1 MRKFLPSFLLS
12 MAAVAAVTAAIVAA
26 TLATVTGAVHAAPPA
41 LNIYTYDSFESK
53 WGPGPKIKTAFEA
66 QCDCVL
72 NYVAADSS
80 TGILSRVQL
89 EGAATR
95 ADIVLGLDNHLMVE
109 AKKTGLLAAH
119 HVDLSRLDAPFA
131 WDDPVFLPFD
141 YGYFAF
147 IYDREKLPRPPA
159 SLHELVTAG
168 DALKILIQD
177 PRSSTPGL
185 GLLLWV
191 KAVYGD
197 DAFDAWRQM
206 ADNIVTVT
214 RGWSEAYG
222 LFLDGEADMV
232 LSYTTSPAYHIA
244 VDGEHKYR
252 AAAFAEGHA
261 MQIEVAAQLASAR
274 QPALAQRFMHF
285 IVSREF
291 QSVIPESQW
300 MYPVVDLPGGLPAAY
315 AELVQPAARLQLD
328 PHLVAENKAAWVE
341 EFSRALSR

>member
-1 MRKFLPSFLLS
+1 MRNIYSLFRAA
-12 MAAVAAVTAAIVAA
+12 AAVAAVIATTAAADTGRP
-26 TLATVTGAVHAAPPA
+26 TLTV
-41 LNIYTYDSFESK
+41 YTYDSFESK
-53 WGPGPKIKTAFEA
+53 WGPGPKIKAAFEA
-66 QCDCVL
+66 RCGCAL
-72 NYVAADSS
+72 RYVAADSS

-95 ADIVLGLDNHLMVE
+95 ADLVLGLDNNLLVE
-109 AKKTGLLAAH
+109 AKNTGLLAAH
-119 HVDLSRLDAPFA
+119 NVDLARLAVPFA

-147 IYDREKLPRPPA
+147 IYDAEKLPRPPA
-159 SLHELVTAG
+159 SLGELVAAG
-168 DALKILIQD
+168 DDLKILIQD

-197 DAFDAWRQM
+197 RAFDAWRRL
-206 ADNIVTVT
+206 AGNIVTVT

-261 MQIEVAAQLASAR
+261 MQIEVAAQLANAR
-274 QPALAQRFMHF
+274 EPELAQQFMDF
-285 IVSREF
+285 IVSAEF
-291 QSVIPESQW
+291 QTVIPQSQW
-300 MYPVVDLPGGLPAAY
+300 MYPVVDLPGGLPPAY
-315 AELVQPAARLQLD
+315 NNLVRPAANLNLD
-328 PHLVAENKAAWVE
+328 PRVVAENKTAWVE

>member
-1 MRKFLPSFLLS
+1 MRKFRQLFRA
-12 MAAVAAVTAAIVAA
+12 AAVAVAAISTVATAAADNRP
-26 TLATVTGAVHAAPPA
+26 TLTV
-41 LNIYTYDSFESK
+41 YTYDSFESK
-53 WGPGPKIKTAFEA
+53 WGPGPKIKAAFEA
-66 QCDCVL
+66 RCDCAL
-72 NYVAADSS
+72 RYVAADSS

-89 EGAATR
+89 EGASTR
-95 ADIVLGLDNHLMVE
+95 ADIVLGLDNNLIVA
-109 AKKTGLLAAH
+109 AKNTGLLAAH
-119 HVDLSRLDAPFA
+119 NVDLSRLDVPFA

-147 IYDREKLPRPPA
+147 IYDTERLPRPPA
-159 SLHELVTAG
+159 SLRDLVATG
-168 DALKILIQD
+168 DAPKILIQD

-197 DAFDAWRQM
+197 GAFDAWRRLS
-206 ADNIVTVT
+206 DNIVTVT

-244 VDGEHKYR
+244 VDGERKYR

-274 QPALAQRFMHF
+274 EPELAQQFMNF
-285 IVSREF
+285 IVSEEF
-291 QSVIPESQW
+291 QTVIPQSQW

-315 AELVQPAARLQLD
+315 DGLVRPAANLTLD
-328 PHLVAENKAAWVE
+328 PRTVAANKAAWVE
-341 EFSRALSR
+341 EFARALSR